1 MKNILNKLII
11 FLLIIFLYSCGFKI
25 RDNSRFSEYYIL
37 NLETNSNNINFFIK
51 QDLKRYFNNL
61 NAPNK
66 ISVIVETEQSNKIS
80 EKNIKKEVTR
90 YEIIITTKVLV
101 KFLGSQEQKE
111 IKLTNNGYYDVGS
124 NHSVT
129 MNNKKN
135 IQNILAKKLSLEIA
149 NFISTLKNDF

>member
-1 MKNILNKLII
+1 MTNILNKLII
-11 FLLIIFLYSCGFKI
+11 FLLIIFLCSCGFKI

-37 NLETNSNNINFFIK
+37 DLETNSNNINFFIK

-66 ISVIVETEQSNKIS
+66 ISVFVETEQSNKIS

-111 IKLTNNGYYDVGS
+111 IKLTNNGYYDVGN

-129 MNNKKN
+129 MKNKKN
-135 IQNILAKKLSLEIA
+135 IQIILAKKLSGEIV